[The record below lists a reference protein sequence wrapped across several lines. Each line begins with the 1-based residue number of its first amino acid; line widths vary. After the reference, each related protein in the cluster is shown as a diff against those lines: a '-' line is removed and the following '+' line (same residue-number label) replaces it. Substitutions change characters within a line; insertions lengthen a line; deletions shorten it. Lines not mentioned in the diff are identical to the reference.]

1 MRGAWRWLLVL
12 SMPLVALGCSGG
24 EGGDGGGGATSGG
37 AGASSGSGGAAGGG
51 SGGSPADGAVDPNT
65 CAICDVA
72 ARCCYAAVKQ
82 DYCSAYSTS
91 ECLKKADPKETI
103 EYCRIQ
109 VDAASNVEGCK

>member
-1 MRGAWRWLLVL
+1 
-12 SMPLVALGCSGG
+12 MPVVALGCSDG

-37 AGASSGSGGAAGGG
+37 TSSGSGGASGGG
-51 SGGSPADGAVDPNT
+51 GGSPAGGAVDPNT

-72 ARCCYAAVKQ
+72 ARCCFAAVKQ

-91 ECLKKADPKETI
+91 ECLKKADPKATI